1 MTVGKAVRP
10 AGASCPPWNIKARAI
25 NKYLLKRTEYLNS
38 PRRSYCSKRQSP
50 AILPVCIP
58 CLRTIIVI
66 FMLIVQPLTRLVSI
80 ALSMSNNNATDAPA
94 ATATDS
100 TKLPRIDSITPVAST
115 NWLALQTLDYTDQDG
130 KARKWDVATRTT
142 KQARDKAD
150 AVVIVPLLR
159 KKGSTKVET
168 LLVEQY
174 RPPVDRV
181 TVEFPAGL
189 IDKGETPED
198 AALRE
203 LREETGFVGEKCK
216 VVPQVSPQ
224 VCMSPGLT
232 DESLHCVLVEVD
244 LDNPYNHGTP
254 KPQLDDGE
262 HVTVKRVDLR
272 EGMKRVLDEG
282 EGMPIMGL
290 YLFALGLDIG
300 MGIANDSVDEKE
312 E

>member
-1 MTVGKAVRP
+1 
-10 AGASCPPWNIKARAI
+10 
-25 NKYLLKRTEYLNS
+25 
-38 PRRSYCSKRQSP
+38 
-50 AILPVCIP
+50 
-58 CLRTIIVI
+58 
-66 FMLIVQPLTRLVSI
+66 MLIAQPLIRLISI
-80 ALSMSNNNATDAPA
+80 AVSMSNTADASETPSSSSA
-94 ATATDS
+94 AV
-100 TKLPRIDSITPVAST
+100 PRIDSVIPVAST
-115 NWLALQTLDYTDQDG
+115 KWLALQTLDYTDQEG
-130 KARKWDVATRTT
+130 NARKWDVATRTT

-159 KKGSTKVET
+159 RKGSSKIET

-216 VVPQVSPQ
+216 TVPQVSPQ

-254 KPQLDDGE
+254 KAQLDDGE

-272 EGMKRVLDEG
+272 EGVKRVLDEG

-290 YLFALGLDIG
+290 YLFALGLDLG
-300 MGIANDSVDEKE
+300 MNIANNASPDK
-312 E
+312 

>member
-1 MTVGKAVRP
+1 
-10 AGASCPPWNIKARAI
+10 
-25 NKYLLKRTEYLNS
+25 
-38 PRRSYCSKRQSP
+38 
-50 AILPVCIP
+50 
-58 CLRTIIVI
+58 
-66 FMLIVQPLTRLVSI
+66 MLITRPLIRFSV
-80 ALSMSNNNATDAPA
+80 ALSMSKADLA
-94 ATATDS
+94 S
-100 TKLPRIDSITPVAST
+100 SSSSSVPRIDAVTPVAST
-115 NWLALQTLDYTDQDG
+115 KWLALQTLSWTDQEG
-130 KARKWDVATRTT
+130 KERKWDVATRTT

-150 AVVIVPLLR
+150 AVVVVPLLR
-159 KKGSTKVET
+159 KKGSDNVET

-174 RPPVDRV
+174 RPPVGRV

-189 IDKGETPED
+189 IDEGESLED

-216 VVPQVSPQ
+216 IPPQVSPE

-254 KPQLDDGE
+254 KPELDDGE

-272 EGMKRVLDEG
+272 EGLKRVLDEG

-290 YLFALGLDIG
+290 YLFSLGLDIG
-300 MGIANDSVDEKE
+300 MSLSGEPSTKN
-312 E
+312 

>member
-1 MTVGKAVRP
+1 MATSNMDA
-10 AGASCPPWNIKARAI
+10 ASGDSPP
-25 NKYLLKRTEYLNS
+25 
-38 PRRSYCSKRQSP
+38 P
-50 AILPVCIP
+50 
-58 CLRTIIVI
+58 
-66 FMLIVQPLTRLVSI
+66 
-80 ALSMSNNNATDAPA
+80 SNNV
-94 ATATDS
+94 
-100 TKLPRIDSITPVAST
+100 PRIDAVTPVAST
-115 NWLALQTLDYTDQDG
+115 KWIQLQTLSYTDQEG
-130 KARKWDVATRTT
+130 KERKWDVATRTT

-159 KKGSTKVET
+159 KKGSNKVET

-189 IDKGETPED
+189 IDKHESPED

-203 LREETGFVGEKCK
+203 LREETGYVGEKCK
-216 VVPQVSPQ
+216 VVPQVSPET
-224 VCMSPGLT
+224 CMSPGLT

-262 HVTVKRVDLR
+262 HVTVKRVDLNA
-272 EGMKRVLDEG
+272 GVKRVLDEG
-282 EGMPIMGL
+282 SGMPIMGL

-300 MGIANDSVDEKE
+300 MDIGKESNAEK
-312 E
+312 